1 MLFAMRTARKMK
13 AGYTLV
19 EVLVVVSIMG
29 ILSSIGVAGLQ
40 RAVANARIKDAA
52 RNTAAF
58 VERVSA
64 LAAQRNEVLC
74 LKVFDSDLQQIVV
87 YRDTIERNCS
97 QPKGKIDS
105 LRIDS
110 PAKFVPSGEGCP
122 TTMKSWIN
130 DDLSPSSMKAFDP
143 HRYIG
148 LSSMP
153 LSGGICIRYGTMNI
167 YGAASNDKNIR
178 KKNVKKVIPMWK
190 VEDDGSQ
197 NNNWNNW
204 TEL

>member
-1 MLFAMRTARKMK
+1 M
-13 AGYTLV
+13 
-19 EVLVVVSIMG
+19 
-29 ILSSIGVAGLQ
+29 GVAGLQ

-105 LRIDS
+105 LTKELNIVNYYDFS
-110 PAKFVPSGEGCP
+110 TEE
-122 TTMKSWIN
+122 
-130 DDLSPSSMKAFDP
+130 AFME
-143 HRYIG
+143 IG
-148 LSSMP
+148 LDKSTDWGDDIHLNANGARKYSQYLASLLKQEGMQP
-153 LSGGICIRYGTMNI
+153 NAKADQMVWEKRIKDFYGN
-167 YGAASNDKNIR
+167 
-178 KKNVKKVIPMWK
+178 
-190 VEDDGSQ
+190 
-197 NNNWNNW
+197 
-204 TEL
+204 